1 VKRPRNPRTGPGLGV
16 RKWVYKV
23 NARRPGR
30 LTGWHFDQY
39 FRYRGK
45 KPCEMGGDGWIRSP
59 QSWER
64 LRQVRRG
71 NVFLCYQTE
80 ERKIYGLARAA
91 TGGYESHPG
100 SGRFNCVDFA
110 PRGLRLA
117 NPVNISRPEHRAIFA
132 HVRAFTV
139 PSRGTIH
146 GLAEDEF
153 RAILRVLIQAN
164 PKQRE
169 VLEAFLP

>member
-1 VKRPRNPRTGPGLGV
+1 M

-23 NARRPGR
+23 NSHRPGK

-39 FRYRGK
+39 FRSRSK
-45 KPCEMGGDGWIRSP
+45 KPHEMGGDGWIRSP
-59 QSWER
+59 QSWQR

-71 NVFLCYQTE
+71 DLFVCYQSD

-91 TGGYESHPG
+91 SHGYESRPG

-110 PRGLRLA
+110 PGGLRLKE
-117 NPVNISRPEHRAIFA
+117 PLNITRPEHRHIFA

-146 GLAEDEF
+146 PLAEDEW
-153 RAILRVLIQAN
+153 RAILRVLRKLIAHSDRGYGQS
-164 PKQRE
+164 KFRDRRG
-169 VLEAFLP
+169 LPGLR